1 MMHNKCSFKTEL
13 IAPCGM
19 ICGVCIAY
27 LRDKNKCPGC
37 RKFDNS
43 KPVTIAKCKIKNCD
57 ELQKNNIKY
66 CFRCSK
72 YPCSRI
78 KNMDKRYKT
87 KYNMSMIENLEN
99 IKKFG
104 IRKFIKNEE
113 TRWTCKRC
121 GGTICCHKGYCYSC
135 QN

>member
-19 ICGVCIAY
+19 ICGVCIAT
-27 LRDKNKCPGC
+27 
-37 RKFDNS
+37 

-57 ELQKNNIKY
+57 ELKNNNLKY
-66 CFRCSK
+66 CFKCSK
-72 YPCSRI
+72 FPCSRI
-78 KNMDKRYKT
+78 KNMDKRYRT
-87 KYNMSMIENLEN
+87 KYNMSIIENLEN

-113 TRWTCKRC
+113 TKWTCKRC
-121 GGTICCHKGYCYSC
+121 GGTICCHKGYCYNC
-135 QN
+135 GK